1 MNHSSENFAVTV
13 KTLIT
18 CIDFID
24 NEIQE
29 KMKFIVARPSIP
41 AINGF
46 QDGHRLDNM
55 YMSFYIYKNN
65 VLGMYETFLE
75 SLNSVDLK
83 DVNGLDHE
91 SIIKVKHRRITIA
104 ETIKMLIENMVQ
116 LPDFSKFP
124 RDEKFIKTQYML
136 YQDFAGKMQ
145 GIDLNI
151 NNYFD
156 KHLDKLKCL
165 SDFPNF
171 VDIYTNDI
179 SSGTYSL
186 TFAKFGQ
193 ILIKS
198 TFDPNTFH
206 PIPVKKS
213 LHS

>member
-41 AINGF
+41 AITGF

-65 VLGMYETFLE
+65 VLGIYETFLE
-75 SLNSVDLK
+75 SLNSFDLK
-83 DVNGLDHE
+83 DVHGLDHDT
-91 SIIKVKHRRITIA
+91 IIKVKHRRITIA

-124 RDEKFIKTQYML
+124 RDEKFIKSQYITCN
-136 YQDFAGKMQ
+136 DFAVKMQ
-145 GIDLNI
+145 SIDVTI

-156 KHLDKLKCL
+156 KNMDKLKCL

-179 SSGTYSL
+179 SSGTYAS
-186 TFAKFGQ
+186 TFSKFGQ
-193 ILIKS
+193 ILVKS

-206 PIPVKKS
+206 PIPVKKL